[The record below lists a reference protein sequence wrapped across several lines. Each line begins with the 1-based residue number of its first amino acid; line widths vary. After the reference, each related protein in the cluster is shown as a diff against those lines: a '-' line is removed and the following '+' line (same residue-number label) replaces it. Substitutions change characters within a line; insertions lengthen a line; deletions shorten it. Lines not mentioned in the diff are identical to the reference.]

1 MSTFYRLLG
10 FLRPYKRGVVVSWIL
25 ASFAMAMSVVLPLL
39 TGEAVETISSG
50 ARHARR
56 HELALRSNDRHT
68 LLMYALAIIAV
79 VLARWGFTYWR
90 RMIAGRVSLGVEYD
104 LRERLYSQLQR
115 LELGFFDHQQ
125 TGQLM
130 SRATVDLPAV
140 RFFLGYGLVFILQF
154 VLTIL
159 LAGIVMIF
167 INPWLGLISLAPA
180 PFVVVISYRYGRRA
194 RPAIQEVQQRIAE
207 LTADAEENISGV
219 RIVKSFAREPRQL
232 EHFRRSVGRT
242 FEQAMVA
249 TRLEATYNPAIGF
262 LPQLGI
268 AAVLLLGGNA
278 VIHAHLTL
286 GQFTTFYLLLNMLVG
301 PLRSLGV
308 TLNLAQRATA
318 SGARIFQVLDREP
331 TISDPPGAPPLP
343 AGSGHVRLRDVT
355 LRYRDPHDELN
366 VGTYTQGAGPEQAG
380 GADTQNGQAQQVAGA
395 DMQNGRA
402 QRTGARGAQNGH
414 TKPPPARRT
423 VLHDIDL
430 DVPAGRTVALVGAT
444 GSGKTSLVALISR
457 LYDPVEGEV
466 LLDGADVRSVGLQS
480 LRSAVAV
487 VSDDPFLFSASV
499 AENIAY
505 ARPDASTEEIEDAA
519 RRAQAHDFVLRLPQ
533 GYDTEI
539 GERGLSLSGGQ
550 RQRLAI
556 ARALLANPRVLIL
569 DDATSSV
576 DASTEQSI
584 KLALAEAM
592 AGRTTFVIAHRLST
606 IALADEIVVLDHGR
620 IVAQGNHEELL
631 DASELYREIVERG
644 LPEQVFLTRETR
656 EREVSGI

>member
-1 MSTFYRLLG
+1 MATFNRLLG

-25 ASFAMAMSVVLPLL
+25 ASFAMAMSVILPLL
-39 TGEAVETISSG
+39 TGEAVETINSG
-50 ARHARR
+50 ARHSHR
-56 HELALRSNDRHT
+56 HESVSHDRHT
-68 LLMYALAIIAV
+68 LLVYALAIVAV
-79 VLARWGFTYWR
+79 VLARWAFTYWR

-159 LAGIVMIF
+159 LAGIVMIA

-180 PFVVVISYRYGRRA
+180 PFVVLISYRYGRRA
-194 RPAIQEVQQRIAE
+194 RPAIQETQQRIAE

-232 EHFRRSVGRT
+232 ERFRRSVGRT

-331 TISDPPGAPPLP
+331 TIADPPGAPALP
-343 AGSGHVRLRDVT
+343 AGSGHVQLRGVT
-355 LRYRDPHDELN
+355 LRYSDPHDELN
-366 VGTYTQGAGPEQAG
+366 VGTYTQ
-380 GADTQNGQAQQVAGA
+380 NGQAPAA
-395 DMQNGRA
+395 
-402 QRTGARGAQNGH
+402 
-414 TKPPPARRT
+414 ARRT
-423 VLHDIDL
+423 VLHDLDL
-430 DVPAGRTVALVGAT
+430 DVPAGRTIALVGAT

-466 LLDGADVRSVGLQS
+466 LLDGSNVRNVGLQS

-505 ARPDASTEEIEDAA
+505 ARPDASLVEIEDAA
-519 RRAQAHDFVLRLPQ
+519 RRAQAHDFVLRLPD
-533 GYDTEI
+533 GYDTQI

-620 IVAQGNHEELL
+620 IVAHGDHEALL
-631 DASELYREIVERG
+631 EESELYREIVERG
-644 LPEQVFLTRETR
+644 LPEQVFLTTETR